1 MGCTL
6 PIRQTVDLKPFEFC
20 RRKKTFLASPRRI
33 IPRVSSLRPGRS
45 WWPLLCDWI
54 NPRAWDNGHVT
65 ATGRMWQENN
75 QPATVPFQSRRRWSF
90 RHRKRDRERE
100 ERNMFLRSFC
110 STHEMRIKIKA
121 LTGDTSAICSDLG
134 FLEIFFAR
142 WGKVLAC
149 FFFPI
154 CIEKSWKCRQ
164 QVCFGECVTL
174 LLVWS
179 DWQRSV
185 LSKRVW
191 LASWDRNTLCV
202 QRTGS
207 SSQLGM
213 KHNCVY
219 PALAGSWI
227 VNLYFLLRTYAWAA
241 VWVLWTLESELQKQ
255 KVSC

>member
-149 FFFPI
+149 FF
-154 CIEKSWKCRQ
+154 SYLHWKISKMLATSVFWR
-164 QVCFGECVTL
+164 VCNATL
-174 LLVWS
+174 GL
-179 DWQRSV
+179 
-185 LSKRVW
+185 VW
-191 LASWDRNTLCV
+191 LAEKCIVEASLTSQLRPKHTLCSKN
-202 QRTGS
+202 R
-207 SSQLGM
+207 
-213 KHNCVY
+213 
-219 PALAGSWI
+219 
-227 VNLYFLLRTYAWAA
+227 
-241 VWVLWTLESELQKQ
+241 E
-255 KVSC
+255 